1 VTAVFIA
8 VVAGVA
14 LIGISGLSFA
24 LPAVRRFFR
33 RHYRGMDDR
42 RLIEAGVA
50 ARMMRKRMQVSVWVA
65 PIVLGLSLVLADK
78 FVQDQR
84 LTEGLLCVMILLIFS
99 SISGRLV
106 FARMEVFTVSELESR
121 KDKSK
126 AQGQGIEPGRV

>member
-1 VTAVFIA
+1 MTAVLIA

-24 LPAVRRFFR
+24 LPAVGRFFR
-33 RHYRGMDDR
+33 RHYQGMDDR

-50 ARMMRKRMQVSVWVA
+50 ARMMRKRMQVSVWVV
-65 PIVLGLSLVLADK
+65 PIVLGLSLVLAER

-99 SISGRLV
+99 SVSGRLV
-106 FARMEVFTVSELESR
+106 FSRMEVLAVSELESR
-121 KDKSK
+121 KDESK
-126 AQGQGIEPGRV
+126 ARGQGSEPGRV